1 MQCSKYSKGPDKFK
15 FRLLRPNV
23 LTFEHVHIDR
33 SIISKY
39 FFKIVSNVICISCL
53 MRSTPMVQPTRI
65 IFWID
70 LWKWKFYY
78 KVLSFLLLLPSRD
91 ISLKDRDI
99 SLKDQWLMVLPAVS
113 ITTRKSYWSTVN
125 LFIWNIPFE
134 NATDIIVFI
143 S

>member
-1 MQCSKYSKGPDKFK
+1 MQCRKYSKGPDKFK

-70 LWKWKFYY
+70 LWKWEFYY
-78 KVLSFLLLLPSRD
+78 KVLSFFYCCLPGILASRT
-91 ISLKDRDI
+91 RDI
-99 SLKDQWLMVLPAVS
+99 SLKDQRLMVLPAVS

-125 LFIWNIPFE
+125 LFIWNIRFE